1 MSGDGI
7 VNNGLF
13 FAHESPRESQTGMI
27 ADGIEALKNGGFLL
41 AAAPTGIGKTAAALA
56 SALNAANQSDNVE
69 IPKIMFLTGRQSQH
83 RIVVD
88 TIREINKRLPTGF
101 SRIKVV
107 DIIGRE
113 GMCKV
118 VDRSTG
124 KCNCEV
130 GVTDSERRFLRSE
143 LEGFIHSEP
152 RHVDQ
157 VLKRVRKIDVCAWA
171 TAREAAKNTRV
182 VVCDYNHVFVEGV
195 REASLPVMGIDL
207 ENTILIVDEAH
218 NLPDR
223 IRSGLERRVT
233 ERVFQRALIDVEE
246 YKEEME
252 KRESDLDIPESNHL
266 REAKSLEK
274 QVRALRDDAGL
285 RKWFEEKKAENEETK
300 GDDVRVATQEFLDVI
315 SKAIGG
321 VLEED
326 PEDDISRL
334 RMMIARLLSVVIEDD
349 EDSEEDEQ
357 NDCTRLAEILEICI
371 RYRKNPAL
379 ALVFDELLDEP
390 RVTSHLLD
398 PSVVGE
404 PIFERSLGSI
414 LMSGTLFP
422 PEMYAEVLG
431 IPRSRAS
438 CNEYASG
445 FPLGNRPV
453 LIASDVTSKYT
464 ERERSFS
471 SIINHV
477 KSVIDNT
484 KGNVAIFSPSY
495 AILDRV
501 YDEIE
506 NRWPQKKIIK
516 EEQRMSKAGVERL
529 ISTLYE
535 QRQMGGVALFGVLSG
550 KLSEG
555 VDYTDNILSALVCIG
570 LPLPPPSAK
579 QDALI
584 EYYSKKYDR
593 NRAWKYASLQP
604 AVNSILQALGRP
616 IRKKEDRAIV
626 VLLEKRLL
634 ERRVGD
640 CMPAMQKMRTSK
652 PERTAERVKAFFEI

>member
-1 MSGDGI
+1 MSAEG
-7 VNNGLF
+7 VSSSSLF
-13 FAHESPRESQTGMI
+13 FAHESPRESQIGMI
-27 ADGIEALKNGGFLL
+27 SDGIDALKNRGFLL

-56 SALNAANQSDNVE
+56 SALNAANQSGNAE

-88 TIREINKRLPTGF
+88 TIREINKRLPPGF
-101 SRIKVV
+101 SRVKVV

-130 GVTDSERRFLRSE
+130 GVTESERRFLRAE
-143 LEGFIHSEP
+143 LEGYIHSEP

-157 VLKRVRKIDVCAWA
+157 VLKRVSKTDVCAWA
-171 TAREAAKNTRV
+171 TAREAAKNTRII
-182 VVCDYNHVFVEGV
+182 VCDYNHVFVEGV
-195 REASLPVMGIDL
+195 RDSSLPVMGVDL
-207 ENTILIVDEAH
+207 ENTILIIDEAH

-223 IRSGLERRVT
+223 VRSGLERRIT
-233 ERVFQRALIDVEE
+233 ERVFQRALSDVQEF
-246 YKEEME
+246 KEGIE
-252 KRESDLDIPESNHL
+252 KREASMDIPESNQL
-266 REAKSLEK
+266 RDAKFLEMQIK
-274 QVRALRDDAGL
+274 ALRDDAGL
-285 RKWFEEKKAENEETK
+285 SKWFSEKKAENKRTK
-300 GDDVRVATQEFLDVI
+300 GDDIRITTQEFLDVV
-315 SKAIGG
+315 SNAIGEIP
-321 VLEED
+321 EEST
-326 PEDDISRL
+326 EDYISRL
-334 RMMIARLLSVVIEDD
+334 RKMIARLESVVIEED
-349 EDSEEDEQ
+349 EDSDEDEQ

-398 PSVVGE
+398 PSVVGG
-404 PIFERSLGSI
+404 PIFEQCLGSI

-422 PEMYAEVLG
+422 PEMYAEILG
-431 IPRSRAS
+431 IPSNRSE
-438 CNEYASG
+438 CNEYSSG

-464 ERERSFS
+464 ERERSFA
-471 SIINHV
+471 SIISHI

-484 KGNVAIFSPSY
+484 KGNVAIFAPSY
-495 AILDRV
+495 SMLDRIHG
-501 YDEIE
+501 EFE
-506 NRWPQKKIIK
+506 NSWSPKKIIK
-516 EEQRMSKAGVERL
+516 EEQRMSKSGVESL
-529 ISTLYE
+529 ISKLYE
-535 QRQMGGVALFGVLSG
+535 HKQMGGAALFGVLSG

-555 VDYTDNILSALVCIG
+555 VDYSENVLSALVCVG

-579 QDALI
+579 QDALM
-584 EYYSKKYDR
+584 EYYSEKFDR
-593 NRAWKYASLQP
+593 NRAWNYASLQP
-604 AVNSILQALGRP
+604 AVNSIMQALGRP
-616 IRKKEDRAIV
+616 IRKSEDRAIV

-634 ERRVGD
+634 ERRVSN
-640 CMPAMQKMRTSK
+640 CMPEMQKMRTSK

>member
-1 MSGDGI
+1 MSAEG
-7 VNNGLF
+7 VSSSSLF
-13 FAHESPRESQTGMI
+13 FAHESPRESQIGMI
-27 ADGIEALKNGGFLL
+27 SDGIDALKNRGFLL

-56 SALNAANQSDNVE
+56 SALNAANQSENAE

-88 TIREINKRLPTGF
+88 TIREINKRLPPGF
-101 SRIKVV
+101 PRVKVV

-130 GVTDSERRFLRSE
+130 GVTESERRFLRAE
-143 LEGFIHSEP
+143 LEGYIHSEP

-157 VLKRVRKIDVCAWA
+157 VLKRVSKTDVCAWA
-171 TAREAAKNTRV
+171 TAREAAKNTRII
-182 VVCDYNHVFVEGV
+182 VCDYNHVFVEGV
-195 REASLPVMGIDL
+195 RDSSLPVMGVDL
-207 ENTILIVDEAH
+207 ENTILIIDEAH

-223 IRSGLERRVT
+223 VRSGLERRIT
-233 ERVFQRALIDVEE
+233 ERVFQRALSDVQE
-246 YKEEME
+246 YKEGME
-252 KRESDLDIPESNHL
+252 KREADMEIPESNQL
-266 REAKSLEK
+266 RDAKFLEMQIK
-274 QVRALRDDAGL
+274 ALRDDAGL
-285 RKWFEEKKAENEETK
+285 SKWFSEKKSENKRTK
-300 GDDVRVATQEFLDVI
+300 GDDIRITTQEFLDVV
-315 SKAIGG
+315 SNAIGEIP
-321 VLEED
+321 EEST
-326 PEDDISRL
+326 EDDISRL
-334 RMMIARLLSVVIEDD
+334 RKMIARLVSVVIEED
-349 EDSEEDEQ
+349 EDSDEDEQ

-398 PSVVGE
+398 PSVVGA
-404 PIFERSLGSI
+404 PIFEQCLGSI

-422 PEMYAEVLG
+422 PEMYAEILG
-431 IPRSRAS
+431 IPINRSE
-438 CNEYASG
+438 CNEYSSG

-464 ERERSFS
+464 EREASFA
-471 SIINHV
+471 SIIGHI

-484 KGNVAIFSPSY
+484 NGNVAIFAPSY
-495 AILDRV
+495 SMLDRIHG
-501 YDEIE
+501 EFE
-506 NRWPQKKIIK
+506 NSWSPKKIFK
-516 EEQRMSKAGVERL
+516 EEQRMSKSGVESL
-529 ISTLYE
+529 ISKLYE
-535 QRQMGGVALFGVLSG
+535 HKQMGGAALFGVLSG

-555 VDYTDNILSALVCIG
+555 VDYSENVLSALVCVG

-579 QDALI
+579 QDALM
-584 EYYSKKYDR
+584 EYYSKKFDR
-593 NRAWKYASLQP
+593 NRAWNYASLQP
-604 AVNSILQALGRP
+604 AVNSIMQALGRP
-616 IRKKEDRAIV
+616 IRKSEDRAIV

-634 ERRVGD
+634 ERRVSN
-640 CMPAMQKMRTSK
+640 CMPEMQKMRTSK